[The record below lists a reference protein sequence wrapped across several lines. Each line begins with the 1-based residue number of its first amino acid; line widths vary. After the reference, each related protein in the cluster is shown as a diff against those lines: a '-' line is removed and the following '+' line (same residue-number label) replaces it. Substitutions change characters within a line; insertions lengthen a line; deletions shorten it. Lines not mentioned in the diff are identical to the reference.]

1 MISIFAKSLRKSISR
16 RTGKRADV
24 VAEASG
30 IDKKNLDK
38 MKLAKQL
45 KPTMNNGKKGILCF
59 NSTELTRFYQ
69 STGGFKAAEKATVE
83 KKLDLGNFL

>member
-1 MISIFAKSLRKSISR
+1 MISIFAKSLRKSISK

-24 VAEASG
+24 VAEVSG

-45 KPTMNNGKKGILCF
+45 KPTMNNGSSSYCRILNWSIISRNRNMLVRGIVV
-59 NSTELTRFYQ
+59 EV
-69 STGGFKAAEKATVE
+69 TVIV
-83 KKLDLGNFL
+83 